1 MCRCQYRC
9 FLRAYDLTG
18 QRLPRHPRLE
28 QWTRPAVVCVELV
41 SKVELDWR
49 AVLMKGEKSLSLD
62 LIGVGDEAKMGVPV
76 GVLMVD
82 LLLLPQH
89 GGVLPFSQVRSA
101 VKGCAGCV
109 GIGGNAHSTAS
120 TVVQGRVMGCLRV
133 RFVVFSSA

>member
-1 MCRCQYRC
+1 MDAAGSGVR
-9 FLRAYDLTG
+9 
-18 QRLPRHPRLE
+18 
-28 QWTRPAVVCVELV
+28 VELV
-41 SKVELDWR
+41 STVELDWR